1 MEVTRHNFDTILPHI
16 KQALDECTFFS
27 FDCEMTGLFL
37 GDRNQGSFFDDIE
50 ERYEETLASSNAFVI
65 NQFGLSIFIPSPNIT
80 STSLNTTTTT
90 AINTNEQQNWQVKTF
105 NIYVFP
111 RPTSESG
118 INSEVRFTSQA
129 TSLDFLARCHFD
141 FNKWIHDGVSY
152 TALSSRDYRLSGI
165 EREYNN
171 NNNNNNNNS
180 GGSTSN
186 NSSTYR
192 ERAEIVPTKEEDI
205 IFVADTIFSIKQ
217 WLQDPTIDSW
227 KEPLYLKSA
236 NSYQRALQYQELR
249 RREQFTSELLLLG
262 SNGYGMSG
270 DANNVEE
277 RGELYAERDTDPETN
292 KPRLVI
298 SLMTTSQIEQ
308 RKLEE
313 RQAKERIINQAAGF
327 STVFELLRDS
337 QKPAVGHNL
346 GFDLAYSLHSFVK
359 PLPASWLEYKQ
370 LIAMW
375 FPGGVYDT
383 KYLASKLLNEK
394 YIMMKKAGG
403 GGGHMNDD
411 ATTRAASGLVIKLL
425 QDTSLGSLYNSL
437 TKGEDLFAQSFSNQ
451 LTLDS
456 SLPTGTDGSTM
467 LVDGNTIHNLN
478 LNIQHA
484 PGYNRYKDV
493 DAVEAFAHEAGFD
506 AYMTGAVF
514 LHLCGLYHRHT
525 LSPSQQQE
533 DDITIMPMEED
544 NNNNNIKRE
553 QQPGPSI
560 TTTTT
565 TTTTCRSYLQAVEP
579 YVNRMNISRS
589 DMEYVALVGPDPPLY
604 RPQVLHVTNFAGIPS
619 LTTATTTATATTT
632 TTTTTNDDDDE
643 QQQQQPYLPRNAELS
658 RRLGEKLNQQ
668 RDQST
673 TTTPSAYV
681 RVTSVSTGLLVD
693 VGDEG
698 SVDMA
703 AQWIRTMYP
712 GCEVQEYAV
721 YAELKRQAREE
732 ATAIAAAGT
741 SGTVQAGAG
750 YGSGGGGGGGGTG
763 RPLRKRQRTDDNNNG
778 DGGSDNDEKKASWCP
793 IM

>member
-1 MEVTRHNFDTILPHI
+1 MEITRHNFDTVLPHI
-16 KQALDECTFFS
+16 KQALDQCTFFS

-37 GDRNQGSFFDDIE
+37 GDRRQGSFFDDIE

-65 NQFGLSIFIPSPNIT
+65 NQFGLSIFIPPPNIT
-80 STSLNTTTTT
+80 STSLNTTTPTPTT
-90 AINTNEQQNWQVKTF
+90 INTNEQQNWQVKTF

-152 TALSSRDYRLSGI
+152 TTLSSRDYRLSGI

-171 NNNNNNNNS
+171 NNNNNG
-180 GGSTSN
+180 GGSTDGGTTTNSN
-186 NSSTYR
+186 SAFR

-205 IFVADTIFSIKQ
+205 IFVADTISAIKQ
-217 WLQDPTIDSW
+217 WLQDPTTDSW
-227 KEPLYLKSA
+227 KEPLYLPSA
-236 NSYQRALQYQELR
+236 NSYQRALQYQVLR
-249 RREQFTSELLLLG
+249 RRDQFTSDLLLLQSHG
-262 SNGYGMSG
+262 DGMSG
-270 DANNVEE
+270 DDNNIEE
-277 RGELYAERDTDPETN
+277 RVELYAERDTDPETN

-298 SLMTTSQIEQ
+298 SLMTKSQIEQ
-308 RKLEE
+308 SKLQE
-313 RQAKERIINQAAGF
+313 RQAKERMINQAAGF
-327 STVFELLRDS
+327 STIFELLRDC

-359 PLPASWLEYKQ
+359 PLPAGWLEYKQ
-370 LIAMW
+370 LIDRW

-403 GGGHMNDD
+403 GGGPMNDD
-411 ATTRAASGLVIKLL
+411 DSTTAASGLVIKLL

-437 TKGEDLFAQSFSNQ
+437 TKGEDLFAQSFGNQ

-456 SLPTGTDGSTM
+456 SLPTGTTGGTGTDGTTM
-467 LVDGNTIHNLN
+467 LVHGNTIHNLN

-484 PGYNRYKDV
+484 PGYERYRDV
-493 DAVEAFAHEAGFD
+493 DTVEAFAHEAGFD

-514 LHLCGLYHRHT
+514 LHLCGLYHHHT
-525 LSPSQQQE
+525 LSPSVQQQE
-533 DDITIMPMEED
+533 ADIIMPMEED
-544 NNNNNIKRE
+544 NNNNNIKE
-553 QQPGPSI
+553 QQPGPPI
-560 TTTTT
+560 

-589 DMEYVALVGPDPPLY
+589 DMEYAALIGPDPPVY

-619 LTTATTTATATTT
+619 LINITS
-632 TTTTTNDDDDE
+632 TNDDDK
-643 QQQQQPYLPRNAELS
+643 QQQQPYLPRNAELS

-668 RDQST
+668 SDQST
-673 TTTPSAYV
+673 TPPSVYV

-698 SVDMA
+698 SVDVA

-721 YAELKRQAREE
+721 YAEFKRQTREE
-732 ATAIAAAGT
+732 AIAIAAAGT
-741 SGTVQAGAG
+741 GGTGTVQAG
-750 YGSGGGGGGGGTG
+750 YGGVGVGVATG
-763 RPLRKRQRTDDNNNG
+763 RPVRKRQRTDDNNNG